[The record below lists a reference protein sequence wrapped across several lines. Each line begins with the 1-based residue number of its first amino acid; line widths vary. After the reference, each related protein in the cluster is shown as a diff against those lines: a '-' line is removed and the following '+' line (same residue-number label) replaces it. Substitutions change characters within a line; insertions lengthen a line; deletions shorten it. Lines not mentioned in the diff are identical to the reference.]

1 MRRRVRLPGRSGR
14 ARLDNRSAPLPNS
27 LVDII
32 TRCDGLRIEVS
43 GHTGSDGAAAANQ
56 RMEFAVVIGRAVQ
69 IPVAN
74 GVLAGLIAVAAM
86 ARANAEPRIA
96 LIVGNAVYGSV
107 AALENPVNDARL
119 MAETLTDKGFVVTLR
134 ANADQVTLNRAIA
147 QFGRDLRTRPEMR
160 QGCSILPG
168 TGCKG
173 LPSAIT
179 NH

>member
-1 MRRRVRLPGRSGR
+1 MVPPPRT
-14 ARLDNRSAPLPNS
+14 SAWNS
-27 LVDII
+27 RWSLAE
-32 TRCDGLRIEVS
+32 LFKS
-43 GHTGSDGAAAANQ
+43 LW
-56 RMEFAVVIGRAVQ
+56 RMV
-69 IPVAN
+69 
-74 GVLAGLIAVAAM
+74 VLAGLIAVAAM